1 MEKKYTLDT
10 NKKIRRFGM
19 NVFGWI
25 LEHYI
30 ELFAVLGGA
39 YSVARMVVALT
50 PSTKDDEDLENHV
63 GKYIKMLAAIFGLD
77 FEQGR

>member
-1 MEKKYTLDT
+1 MGV
-10 NKKIRRFGM
+10 I
-19 NVFGWI
+19 GWI
-25 LEHYI
+25 LEHYV
-30 ELFAVLGGA
+30 ELFAILGGA

-50 PSTKDDEDLENHV
+50 PSTSDDEDLENKV